1 MPEPR
6 TGEAVFRFGEFEAD
20 LRARELRRGGA
31 LVPLQDQPF
40 HILAALL
47 ERPGEVVA
55 REEIRLLFWSEDIF
69 VDFDHGLNT
78 AMKKLRGALADSAQS
93 PRFVE
98 TLPKRGYRLLVPVQR
113 VAAGYAAPR
122 EPPARAPPTAAFSA
136 TENQREARQRAW
148 RLAGL
153 VLIVGGALLA
163 AILAIRPGEWLADMQ
178 GSRGAVNVR
187 SLAVLPL
194 EDLSAAGPPFA
205 DAVTEALTTDLGRTK
220 GMRVISRHST
230 NAFRSTGKT
239 PAEIGREL
247 KVDALVEGSVQSA
260 GDRLRV
266 DLRLIGTSSGQQ
278 VWAQQFDGTAGN
290 VFALEDRASRGLRLA
305 LAASSGD
312 ERAQRASTSSS
323 EAYESYLRGKIRVR
337 RENEEDNSAA
347 IALFEHAVAL
357 DPRFAAAQAELSH
370 AYALRVTQFAP
381 NDASALERAHLAAEK
396 ALRSDGDLAEG
407 HYAAGFLLWGTVPGQ
422 FEHERAV
429 RELKRAIALN
439 GNLDE
444 AHHQLGMIYLHIG
457 LIDEAVEEFRE
468 AMALNP
474 VPTNNNPLRRIGIAL
489 IYHGQYEEGLKTFQ
503 QVPPESNSALWNY
516 QVAWTLLYLA
526 RNQEAWELIDR
537 YLAAHPEDRGGV
549 VSSTRAIW
557 FAKAGDARRAEADI
571 RTATDKGKGFIHFHH
586 TAYNIA
592 SAYALLGQARPAS
605 RWLRVAAE
613 TGWPC
618 YPYFAN
624 DPNLERIRGDAS
636 YLAFIGEL
644 KQEWERYR
652 ATL

>member
-1 MPEPR
+1 MLEPR
-6 TGEAVFRFGEFEAD
+6 TSEAVFRFGEFEAD

-47 ERPGEVVA
+47 ERPGEVVT
-55 REEIRLLFWSEDIF
+55 REEIRLLLWSEEIF

-78 AMKKLRGALADSAQS
+78 AMKKLRDALADSAQS

-98 TLPKRGYRLLVPVQR
+98 TLPKRGYRFLVPVQR
-113 VAAGYAAPR
+113 VAAGHAAPR
-122 EPPARAPPTAAFSA
+122 EPPARAPPSVALSA
-136 TENQREARQRAW
+136 TENKRAARQRAW

-153 VLIVGGALLA
+153 LLAALLA
-163 AILAIRPGEWLADMQ
+163 AILAIRPGEWLANVQ
-178 GSRGAVNVR
+178 GPRGAVNVR

-194 EDLSAAGPPFA
+194 EDLSAAGPLFA

-230 NAFRSTGKT
+230 NAVRSTGRT

-278 VWAQQFDGTAGN
+278 VWAQRFEGTAGN

-305 LAASSGD
+305 LAPSLGE
-312 ERAQRASTSSS
+312 ERAQRPPTSSS

-357 DPRFAAAQAELSH
+357 DPGFAAAQAELSH

-396 ALRSDGDLAEG
+396 ALRSEGDLAEG

-422 FEHERAV
+422 FEYERAV
-429 RELKRAIALN
+429 RELRGAIALN

-489 IYHGQYEEGLKTFQ
+489 IYRGQYEEGLKIFQ
-503 QVPPESNSALWNY
+503 QVPSESNSALWNY

-526 RNQEAWELIDR
+526 RNQEAWELIER

-549 VSSTRAIW
+549 VTSTRAIW

-571 RTATDKGKGFIHFHH
+571 RTAIEKGKGFVHFHH

-592 SAYALLGQARPAS
+592 SAYALLGQAGPAS

-624 DPNLERIRGDAS
+624 DPNLVRIRGDAS
-636 YLAFIGEL
+636 YLAFIHEL

>member
-1 MPEPR
+1 MPEPH
-6 TGEAVFRFGEFEAD
+6 TSEAVFRFGEFEAD
-20 LRARELRRGGA
+20 LRARELHRGGA

-40 HILAALL
+40 HLLALLL
-47 ERPGEVVA
+47 ERPGDVVT
-55 REEIRLLFWSEDIF
+55 REEIRLLLWSDDIF

-78 AMKKLRGALADSAQS
+78 AMKKLRDALADSAQS
-93 PRFVE
+93 PHFVE
-98 TLPKRGYRLLVPVQR
+98 TLPKRGYRFLVPVQR
-113 VAAGYAAPR
+113 VAVRQAASPA
-122 EPPARAPPTAAFSA
+122 PPAQAPPSAALSA
-136 TENQREARQRAW
+136 AEDRRGARQRAL

-153 VLIVGGALLA
+153 VLLAGGALLA
-163 AILAIRPGEWLADMQ
+163 AVLAIRPREWRAGMQ
-178 GSRGAVNVR
+178 GAREVANVR

-194 EDLSAAGPPFA
+194 EDLSAGGPPFG
-205 DAVTEALTTDLGRTK
+205 DAITEALTTDLARTK
-220 GMRVISRHST
+220 GMHVISRHSSNT
-230 NAFRSTGKT
+230 FRSTRRT
-239 PAEIGREL
+239 PAEIGRDL
-247 KVDALVEGSVQSA
+247 KVDALVEGSVQSV

-266 DLRLIGTSSGQQ
+266 DLRLIGTSSGEQM
-278 VWAQQFDGTAGN
+278 WAQRFEGTAAN

-305 LAASSGD
+305 LASSPGE
-312 ERAQRASTSSS
+312 ERAQTPPTSNS

-347 IALFEHAVAL
+347 ISLFEHAVAM
-357 DPRFAAAQAELSH
+357 DPGFAAAQAELSH

-396 ALRSDGDLAEG
+396 ALRSERDLAEG
-407 HYAAGFLLWGTVPGQ
+407 HYAAGFLLWGIVPGQ
-422 FEHERAV
+422 FEYERAV
-429 RELKRAIALN
+429 RELRRAIALN

-457 LIDEAVEEFRE
+457 LIDEAVAEFRE

-489 IYHGQYEEGLKTFQ
+489 IYRGQYQEGLKIFQ

-516 QVAWTLLYLA
+516 QVAWALLYLA
-526 RNQEAWELIDR
+526 RNQEAWELIER
-537 YLAAHPEDRGGV
+537 YLTAHPEDRGGV
-549 VSSTRAIW
+549 VTSTRAIW

-571 RTATDKGKGFIHFHH
+571 RTAIERGKGFVHFHH

-592 SAYALLGQARPAS
+592 SAYALLGQAGPAS

-624 DPNLERIRGDAS
+624 DPNLERIRGHAS
-636 YLAFIGEL
+636 YLAFIREL

>member
-6 TGEAVFRFGEFEAD
+6 TSEAVFRFGDFEAD
-20 LRARELRRGGA
+20 LRAGELRRGDV

-40 HILAALL
+40 HLLAALL
-47 ERPGEVVA
+47 ERPGEVVT
-55 REEIRLLFWSEDIF
+55 REEVRLLLWSDDIF

-78 AMKKLRGALADSAQS
+78 AMKKLRDALADSAQS

-98 TLPKRGYRLLVPVQR
+98 TLPKRGYRFLVPVQR
-113 VAAGYAAPR
+113 VAARQAT
-122 EPPARAPPTAAFSA
+122 PPAPPAQAPASAALSVK
-136 TENQREARQRAW
+136 EHGRGARQRAW
-148 RLAGL
+148 LLAGL
-153 VLIVGGALLA
+153 ALFAGGAVLA
-163 AILAIRPGEWLADMQ
+163 SVLGIRPSEWLAVMQ
-178 GSRGAVNVR
+178 GVRGAANVR

-194 EDLSAAGPPFA
+194 EDLSAGGRPFA
-205 DAVTEALTTDLGRTK
+205 DAVTEALTTDLARTK
-220 GMRVISRHST
+220 GMRVISRLSA

-266 DLRLIGTSSGQQ
+266 DLRLIGTSSGEQM
-278 VWAQQFDGTAGN
+278 WAQRFEGTAGN
-290 VFALEDRASRGLRLA
+290 LFAVEDRASRGLRLA
-305 LAASSGD
+305 LAPAPG
-312 ERAQRASTSSS
+312 EARAQRPPTSSS

-347 IALFEHAVAL
+347 IALFERAVAL
-357 DPRFAAAQAELSH
+357 DPGFAAAQAELSH

-381 NDASALERAHLAAEK
+381 NDASALERAHLAVEK
-396 ALRSDGDLAEG
+396 ALRSEEDLAEG

-422 FEHERAV
+422 FEYERAV
-429 RELKRAIALN
+429 RELRRAIALN

-457 LIDEAVEEFRE
+457 LLDEAVAEFSE

-474 VPTNNNPLRRIGIAL
+474 VPTNNNPLRRIGIAH
-489 IYHGQYEEGLKTFQ
+489 IYRGQYEEGLKTFQ

-516 QVAWTLLYLA
+516 QVAWALLYLG
-526 RNQEAWELIDR
+526 RSQEAWALIER

-549 VSSTRAIW
+549 VTSMRAIW

-571 RTATDKGKGFIHFHH
+571 RTAREKGKGFVHFHH

-592 SAYALLGQARPAS
+592 SAYALLGQAGPSS

-618 YPYFAN
+618 YPYFVN

-636 YLAFIGEL
+636 YLAFIREL